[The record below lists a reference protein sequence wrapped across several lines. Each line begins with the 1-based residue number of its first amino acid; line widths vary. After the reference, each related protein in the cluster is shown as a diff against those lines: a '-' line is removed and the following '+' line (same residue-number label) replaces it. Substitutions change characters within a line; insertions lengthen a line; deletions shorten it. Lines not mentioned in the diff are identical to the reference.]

1 MIAEVHTLEKKVCRR
16 KFFISPPVPRK
27 IIRSFSN
34 DDVNGDDYEDVT

>member
-1 MIAEVHTLEKKVCRR
+1 MIAEAHTLEKNAYRR
-16 KFFISPPVPRK
+16 KFLNPPPISRK